1 MSHSIGRRPLL
12 AALPVAAVLTGAA
25 HAEGDPLTDTEGHL
39 HHQEL
44 QARERH
50 GDARDH
56 DRLRDLR
63 HAGAGRPQRRA
74 ADPRLHL
81 EPAHGRAAPAP
92 NGAEGSWDGLVGPG
106 KAIDTDRLFVVSSN
120 MLGSSYGSTNPG
132 LHQPRD
138 RQALR
143 PGLPRHHPGRHRQR
157 AEGAAR
163 QPRRQAPGRG
173 RRPVVRRL
181 PDLPVGRHLSRLHG
195 RAGGGG
201 QRAQG
206 LGRRGGGEV
215 AGRPPRQGS
224 QLERRL
230 VLRQGRHRRRC

>member
-1 MSHSIGRRPLL
+1 MSRSLSRRPVVASLALAPVLRRRRRPRRGLGRHRRDPEVRHQGLQAAGRRR
-12 AALPVAAVLTGAA
+12 A
-25 HAEGDPLTDTEGHL
+25 
-39 HHQEL
+39 
-44 QARERH
+44 
-50 GDARDH
+50 ARDD

-63 HAGAGRPQRRA
+63 QAGAGWPQRRA

-81 EPAHGRAAPAP
+81 EPSHGRPHHRQRRR
-92 NGAEGSWDGLVGPG
+92 GLVGRLVGPG
-106 KAIDTDRLFVVSSN
+106 KAIDTDRLYRRVVQHAG
-120 MLGSSYGSTNPG
+120 LVLRLDQPG
-132 LHQPRD
+132 IQEPGD

-143 PGLPRHHPGRHRQR
+143 AGLPRHHPGRHRRR

-206 LGRRGGGEV
+206 LGRRGSG
-215 AGRPPRQGS
+215 ASR
-224 QLERRL
+224 
-230 VLRQGRHRRRC
+230 